1 MEVLVI
7 GTADDGAVFERL
19 VQLTQQKNLPLALSF
34 HTLPK
39 LSDKF
44 ITSFANQV
52 ADRPI
57 IAIVKQTPMLIK
69 IDDGGVIKSHL
80 NWQSLTKRIV
90 SAGRKSEL
98 ILQACKL
105 TAGMTALDGTAG
117 FGHDGL
123 ILASTGASVS
133 ILEQNPL
140 VALLLFYE
148 YNTMRQNPNWQKL
161 LDRISIHY
169 GSFFE
174 MSVLANLPKVD
185 LLYLDP
191 MFPADSYSAKV
202 NKNMQLL
209 HELAASPDELDEQ
222 NFLVM
227 GKAKLNDGGKI
238 VVKRPNSAPFL
249 AKKTP
254 VQSVANEAIRFDR
267 YDLNALDDA

>member
-1 MEVLVI
+1 MQVSVI
-7 GTADDGAVFERL
+7 GTADDGVVFERL
-19 VQLTQQKNLPLALSF
+19 VQLAQQKNLPLVLSF
-34 HTLPK
+34 CTLPK

-44 ITSFANQV
+44 ITSFASEN
-52 ADRPI
+52 AGKAI
-57 IAIVKQTPMLIK
+57 IAIAKNTPMLIK
-69 IDDGGVIKSHL
+69 IDDGGVIKSYL

-105 TAGMTALDGTAG
+105 TADMTVLDGTAG

-123 ILASTGASVS
+123 ILASTGARVS
-133 ILEQNPL
+133 MLEQNPL
-140 VALLLFYE
+140 MALLLFYE
-148 YNTMRQNPNWQKL
+148 YNTMRQNANWQKL
-161 LDRISIHY
+161 LDRISIHH

-174 MSVLANLPKVD
+174 MLVLANLPKVD

-202 NKNMQLL
+202 NKNMQIL

-227 GKAKLNDGGKI
+227 GKTKLNDGGKI
-238 VVKRPNSAPFL
+238 VVKRPILAPFL
-249 AKKTP
+249 ANQTP
-254 VQSVANEAIRFDR
+254 TQSVANGAIRFDK
-267 YDLNALDDA
+267 YDC

>member
-7 GTADDGAVFERL
+7 GTTADEVVFDELCQLNQQQRL
-19 VQLTQQKNLPLALSF
+19 SLVLSF

-161 LDRISIHY
+161 LNRISIHY

>member
-7 GTADDGAVFERL
+7 GTTADEVVFDELCQLNQQQRL
-19 VQLTQQKNLPLALSF
+19 SLVLSF

-39 LSDKF
+39 LSDRF

-52 ADRPI
+52 VDKPI
-57 IAIVKQTPMLIK
+57 IAIVKQTPTLIK

-105 TAGMTALDGTAG
+105 TAGMMALDGTAG

-133 ILEQNPL
+133 MLEQNPL